1 MTTEHKTE
9 TQKEPEE
16 FSSFREAQAEYDEKR
31 KRGRALIDDI
41 GMGCSNNFMVI
52 DSLMEIFE
60 LFAFK
65 GDNFAKGDLAE
76 DLQHHLFTWTKE
88 HGNAVDAWKDS
99 VLYGSKYKTDDQCD
113 DPGVKVEADI
123 TEIIPEGSKG
133 EISQPAQTISDL
145 LNDEELP
152 QPLKEAITDGL
163 LDLFNSRINQDEFLD
178 YEKSP
183 EYVEKILRGYQANN

>member
-1 MTTEHKTE
+1 MKTEHKTE
-9 TQKEPEE
+9 TQKELEE
-16 FSSFREAQAEYDEKR
+16 SSSFREAQAEYDEQR

-41 GMGCSNNFMVI
+41 GMSCSNDFVVI

-60 LFAFK
+60 LFVFK
-65 GDNFAKGDLAE
+65 GDGFAKGDLAE

-99 VLYGSKYKTDDQCD
+99 VLYGSKYKTDDPGD
-113 DPGVKVEADI
+113 DPP
-123 TEIIPEGSKG
+123 TG
-133 EISQPAQTISDL
+133 EISKPAQTISNL

-152 QPLKEAITDGL
+152 EPLKEAITDGL
-163 LDLFNSRINQDEFLD
+163 LDLFNTRINQDEFLD

>member
-1 MTTEHKTE
+1 MKTEHKTE
-9 TQKEPEE
+9 TQKELEE
-16 FSSFREAQAEYDEKR
+16 FSSFREAQSEYDEKR

-41 GMGCSNNFMVI
+41 GMSCSNNFMVI

-113 DPGVKVEADI
+113 DP
-123 TEIIPEGSKG
+123 PSG
-133 EISQPAQTISDL
+133 EISQPAQTISAL

-183 EYVEKILRGYQANN
+183 EYVEKILRGYQAAN

>member
-1 MTTEHKTE
+1 MTTENKTE
-9 TQKEPEE
+9 TQKELEE

-41 GMGCSNNFMVI
+41 GMGCGNDFMVI

-65 GDNFAKGDLAE
+65 GDGFAKSNLAE
-76 DLQHHLFTWTKE
+76 DLQFHLFTWTKE
-88 HGNAVDAWKDS
+88 HDDGVSLWKES
-99 VLYGSKYKTDDQCD
+99 VLTGAKYKTDD
-113 DPGVKVEADI
+113 PGDG
-123 TEIIPEGSKG
+123 PPSG
-133 EISQPAQTISDL
+133 EISQPAQTISAL

-163 LDLFNSRINQDEFLD
+163 LDLFNTRINQDEFLD

-183 EYVEKILRGYQANN
+183 EYVEKILRGYQAEN

>member
-1 MTTEHKTE
+1 MKTEHKTE
-9 TQKEPEE
+9 TQKELEE
-16 FSSFREAQAEYDEKR
+16 FSSFRETQAEYDEKR

-41 GMGCSNNFMVI
+41 GMGCSNDYIVI

-65 GDNFAKGDLAE
+65 GDGFAKGNLAE

-113 DPGVKVEADI
+113 DP
-123 TEIIPEGSKG
+123 PSG

-152 QPLKEAITDGL
+152 EPLKEGITDAL
-163 LDLFNSRINQDEFLD
+163 LDLFNTHINQDEFQD

-183 EYVEKILRGYQANN
+183 EYVEKILRGYQAKN

>member
-1 MTTEHKTE
+1 MKTEQKTE
-9 TQKEPEE
+9 TQKELEE

-41 GMGCSNNFMVI
+41 GMSCSNNFMVI

-65 GDNFAKGDLAE
+65 GDNFTARNLAE
-76 DLQHHLFTWTKE
+76 DLQFHLFTWTKE
-88 HGNAVDAWKDS
+88 HDDGVSLWKES
-99 VLYGSKYKTDDQCD
+99 VFTGAKYKTDDPGD
-113 DPGVKVEADI
+113 DP
-123 TEIIPEGSKG
+123 PSG

-163 LDLFNSRINQDEFLD
+163 LDLFNTRINQDEFLD

-183 EYVEKILRGYQANN
+183 EYVEKILRGYQAEN

>member
-9 TQKEPEE
+9 TQKELEE
-16 FSSFREAQAEYDEKR
+16 FSSFRDAQAEYDEKR

-41 GMGCSNNFMVI
+41 AMSCSNNYMVI
-52 DSLMEIFE
+52 DSLVEIFE

-65 GDNFAKGDLAE
+65 GDGFAMGNLAE
-76 DLQHHLFTWTKE
+76 DLQFHLFTWTKE
-88 HGNAVDAWKDS
+88 HDDGVSLWKES
-99 VLYGSKYKTDDQCD
+99 VLTGAKYKTDDPGD
-113 DPGVKVEADI
+113 DP
-123 TEIIPEGSKG
+123 PSG

-152 QPLKEAITDGL
+152 EPLKEAITDGL
-163 LDLFNSRINQDEFLD
+163 LDLFNTRINQDEFLD

-183 EYVEKILRGYQANN
+183 EYVEKILRGYHAEN

>member
-1 MTTEHKTE
+1 MKIEHKTE
-9 TQKEPEE
+9 TQKELEE
-16 FSSFREAQAEYDEKR
+16 SSSFREAQAEYDEKR

-41 GMGCSNNFMVI
+41 GMGCSNDFVVI
-52 DSLMEIFE
+52 DSLMEVFQ

-76 DLQHHLFTWTKE
+76 DLQNHLFTWTKE
-88 HGNAVDAWKDS
+88 HGNAIDAWKDS
-99 VLYGSKYKTDDQCD
+99 VLYGSKYKTVTTGD
-113 DPGVKVEADI
+113 DPP
-123 TEIIPEGSKG
+123 TG
-133 EISQPAQTISDL
+133 EISQPAQTISNL

-163 LDLFNSRINQDEFLD
+163 LDLFNTRINQDEFLD

-183 EYVEKILRGYQANN
+183 EYVEKILRGYQAEN

>member
-9 TQKEPEE
+9 TQKEMEE
-16 FSSFREAQAEYDEKR
+16 FSSSREAQAEYDEKR

-41 GMGCSNNFMVI
+41 GMSCSNNFMVI
-52 DSLMEIFE
+52 DCLMEIFE

-113 DPGVKVEADI
+113 DP
-123 TEIIPEGSKG
+123 PSG
-133 EISQPAQTISDL
+133 EISQPAQTISAL

-163 LDLFNSRINQDEFLD
+163 LDLFNTRINQDEFLD

-183 EYVEKILRGYQANN
+183 EYVEKILSGYHAEN